1 LARSAY
7 PAGSFFLSQGVP
19 ALFWGVQVLR
29 DGNAFELNGS
39 TPLEFDI
46 IESLQ

>member
-1 LARSAY
+1 
-7 PAGSFFLSQGVP
+7 
-19 ALFWGVQVLR
+19 VLR

-46 IESLQ
+46 IESRIMNRES